1 MYNEHIEA
9 EKIRLA
15 KMIDEDLQS
24 IIRDLL
30 NENKMG
36 KNIYKRK
43 CFEFGEYYM
52 NSLLTK
58 IQEIFADSSIK
69 AVFVQD
75 DGPQKYVLLTI
86 DWSTN

>member
-15 KMIDEDLQS
+15 KMIEDDLQS

-43 CFEFGEYYM
+43 CFECSEHYV
-52 NSLLTK
+52 NILLTK
-58 IQEIFADSSIK
+58 IQQIFTDSSIK
-69 AVFVQD
+69 AVLVQD
-75 DGPQKYVLLTI
+75 DGPQKYVLLTV
-86 DWSTN
+86 DWSA